1 MDCSTNPKAYWSLL
15 KTFLPCIPPLFH
27 NIKFISNF
35 SDNAELFSNFFAE
48 QYTLSS
54 NVSEI
59 HVRLNIKSANKLNN
73 DLTKISTWAF
83 QWKMNFNPDPTKQ
96 AQEVI
101 FSRKLQNTNH
111 PSLNCNHNTESHKY
125 HGMVLDSRLDFKEHM
140 EIIFKKNSKTIG
152 LLRKLQNL
160 LPKNSLIT
168 VCKPFIRPHMEY
180 GDIAYNVYNAY
191 GL

>member
-1 MDCSTNPKAYWSLL
+1 ML
-15 KTFLPCIPPLFH
+15 FLIYINDLSHDLASNAKLFEDDT
-27 NIKFISNF
+27 S
-35 SDNAELFSNFFAE
+35 LFSVLENM
-48 QYTLSS
+48 T
-54 NVSEI
+54 
-59 HVRLNIKSANKLNN
+59 KSANKLNN

-111 PSLNCNHNTESHKY
+111 PSLNCSHNTESHKH